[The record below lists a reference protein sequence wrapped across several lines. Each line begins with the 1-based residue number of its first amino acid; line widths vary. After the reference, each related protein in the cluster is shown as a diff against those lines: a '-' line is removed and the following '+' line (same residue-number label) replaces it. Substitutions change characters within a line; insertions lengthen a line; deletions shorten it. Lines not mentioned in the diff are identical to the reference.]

1 MPSNAPDGK
10 GASASNGGMGEVQGM
25 DDQDQAAISDAGLAA
40 EVSADAQASKDKLK
54 SLAFNI
60 LGLVAGFPSFAMAI
74 GNYALGDKKS
84 ALKAGAAAFG
94 LGPLGTTVAGMVSA
108 DSPEDAAV
116 DTASGLF
123 GGVVG
128 DVANNVA
135 GPVGGMLAGK
145 ATKDAIGDSISNGTS
160 TDTSVANNGMADNGL
175 SDNGMAN
182 DNGNITAK
190 LTTAPQQPQWAQYQP
205 VTYDYQQQP
214 YGMLQTNNIG

>member
-25 DDQDQAAISDAGLAA
+25 DDQDQAAISDAGLAS
-40 EVSADAQASKDKLK
+40 EVSADAQASKDNLK

-60 LGLVAGFPSFAMAI
+60 LGAITGIPSFAMAI
-74 GNYALGDKKS
+74 GNYALGDKTS
-84 ALKAGAAAFG
+84 AAKAGAAAFG
-94 LGPLGTTVAGMVSA
+94 LGPLGSTVAGIAAA
-108 DSPEDAAV
+108 DSPEDAV
-116 DTASGLF
+116 ASTVGGMF

-128 DVANNVA
+128 GVANNVA

-145 ATKDAIGDSISNGTS
+145 ATKDAIGDAISNGTS
-160 TDTSVANNGMADNGL
+160 TDTSVANNGMA
-175 SDNGMAN
+175 DNGMAN